1 MSANSASEYIKGH
14 LTHLEVGQGFWTL
27 HLDTLIVSWVL
38 GLFFLIIFYFV
49 ARSAKAETPRG
60 WQNFLEMLYDFVSSQ
75 VKDTYHGKSKL
86 IAPLALTIFVWV
98 FLMNLM
104 DLVPVDLF
112 AWTASLFGSHAHMK
126 IVPTTDPNLTLG
138 MSLSVFLLIIFF
150 GIRIKGV
157 LGFIKELF
165 CTPFGPWLFPVNF
178 FLKVIEELA
187 KPLSLGLRLFGNLY
201 AGELIFI
208 LVALLPWGVQWLLG
222 GPWAIFHVLIITIQ
236 AFVFMM
242 LTIVYLTMAEEHH

>member
-1 MSANSASEYIKGH
+1 MSANTATDYIKGH
-14 LTHLEVGQGFWTL
+14 LTHLEVGSGFWTF
-27 HLDTLIVSWVL
+27 HLDTLVVSWVL
-38 GLFFLIIFYFV
+38 GLMFLIAFYFIAKKAKSGV
-49 ARSAKAETPRG
+49 PSA

-98 FLMNLM
+98 FLMNFM
-104 DLVPVDLF
+104 DLVPIDILSWV
-112 AWTASLFGSHAHMK
+112 SSKFGAHLHAK
-126 IVPTTDPNLTLG
+126 LVPTTDPNLTLG
-138 MSLSVFLLIIFF
+138 MSLSVFAILIFF
-150 GIRIKGV
+150 AIRAKG
-157 LGFIKELF
+157 LGGFIKELF
-165 CTPFGPWLFPVNF
+165 CTPFGPYLFPVNF

-208 LVALLPWGVQWLLG
+208 LIALLPWGSQWLLG